1 MALLVSPPPSPGGR
15 NSHLAR
21 KESRKWHS
29 ESFPHFFLIFVS
41 PPRFPLSTVG
51 VASHRDDTSCLPTS
65 AEKLEARK
73 KKGNLRNRKWLSI
86 SGEEKEKGGGV
97 RSVFFLFCY
106 GRRNTLEKN
115 LGYSL
120 LAPVQTKVSFCKVSR
135 LRRRRRRRVVELSL
149 ERRSPSAFLRRPP
162 TLVLMP
168 SRSHLL
174 PLGRSIA
181 VPSRGKGGGEDSG
194 WAKEGETLF

>member
-1 MALLVSPPPSPGGR
+1 MLGSGRSSASVSNCCWQAACPPSVWTERKQKKTWNHPGQSSKKERSRNKLWLFSSPPPSPGGR

-73 KKGNLRNRKWLSI
+73 KKGTLRNRKWLSI
-86 SGEEKEKGGGV
+86 SREEKKKGGGV
-97 RSVFFLFCY
+97 RSVFFCFATV
-106 GRRNTLEKN
+106 GGT
-115 LGYSL
+115 
-120 LAPVQTKVSFCKVSR
+120 
-135 LRRRRRRRVVELSL
+135 
-149 ERRSPSAFLRRPP
+149 RSKK
-162 TLVLMP
+162 
-168 SRSHLL
+168 
-174 PLGRSIA
+174 I
-181 VPSRGKGGGEDSG
+181 
-194 WAKEGETLF
+194 